1 MRQLHSMIPQRVDMQ
16 LEDMRAVHRESE
28 RLPPVLKAK
37 ILQPCLLSGETL
49 IEGIRSMSLPEINQ
63 KTPPRPTKWFH
74 TFKKDKE
81 MRGADRVDCRIREMS
96 TIESVITHIEPNL
109 NQSVFYV

>member
-37 ILQPCLLSGETL
+37 ILQPCLLPGETL
-49 IEGIRSMSLPEINQ
+49 IEGIRSLPITESDKKSLYP
-63 KTPPRPTKWFH
+63 KWFRNRM
-74 TFKKDKE
+74 KE
-81 MRGADRVDCRIREMS
+81 SRANEARILDCRIEGGATLGSALSKTSVNLEQS
-96 TIESVITHIEPNL
+96 T
-109 NQSVFYV
+109 FYV